1 MGETLNQQN
10 ANEKSKMEQDGY
22 FNVRLGGD
30 LRFGAFLPFSTKIF
44 GTLIRNNKNNNKVEI
59 INITEKLIDIRNSK
73 NHQERDQ
80 QQQQQQHNDESD
92 DYVNFVNRIEANNSM
107 VIDVTNYEVYRI
119 ITDAETKME
128 LQKRLWLK
136 ICEHFGIL
144 NKLSLVT
151 ENFNVVDNI
160 YIPAEYIPLSLSTS
174 PPSLPSPSS
183 PPSSPPSSSS
193 SSSSPSAFI
202 L

>member
-73 NHQERDQ
+73 KHQERD
-80 QQQQQQHNDESD
+80 H
-92 DYVNFVNRIEANNSM
+92 
-107 VIDVTNYEVYRI
+107 
-119 ITDAETKME
+119 
-128 LQKRLWLK
+128 
-136 ICEHFGIL
+136 HHHHHHH
-144 NKLSLVT
+144 
-151 ENFNVVDNI
+151 
-160 YIPAEYIPLSLSTS
+160 
-174 PPSLPSPSS
+174 
-183 PPSSPPSSSS
+183 
-193 SSSSPSAFI
+193 
-202 L
+202 